1 LGVNGPAK
9 LLYEVTGQNRASSW
23 SFSGKRRVISF
34 TGSNALRCQSSL
46 QPIRLAQ
53 RHSKGH
59 NIGQQG
65 RSPVIHAISLI
76 VLETIEFGGTVGRPE
91 FALAGA
97 FDPAFVEHPAAKG
110 RLVQRHA
117 EDRFMTA

>member
-1 LGVNGPAK
+1 VNGPAK

-53 RHSKGH
+53 RHSKDH
-59 NIGQQG
+59 NIRQQG
-65 RSPVIHAISLI
+65 RSPVIHAISFAKF
-76 VLETIEFGGTVGRPE
+76 VTDETYRVQGG
-91 FALAGA
+91 AW
-97 FDPAFVEHPAAKG
+97 
-110 RLVQRHA
+110 
-117 EDRFMTA
+117 